1 MDWSFIL
8 SQWDFILFWFLSDVE
23 KKVLISL
30 RTIFKYSSQ
39 QPPIS
44 VGLLCVLFWQ
54 PGLSWLTR
62 FITFEVGQEVG
73 FTEYFTVLLYGFD
86 ILYISHP
93 SAFTLEDGAY
103 SRTTRNQFATEL
115 TNRDHTHK
123 NVCDVPAVVLISL
136 IFTFLETSIVQ
147 PSPSHTEN
155 MFKFILM

>member
-86 ILYISHP
+86 ILYIS
-93 SAFTLEDGAY
+93 LY
-103 SRTTRNQFATEL
+103 SSISFHIGGWGVFQDNPEPVRHRTDKSRPHTQKCLWCTSCGVNIFNIHIFRNFHCATF
-115 TNRDHTHK
+115 
-123 NVCDVPAVVLISL
+123 P
-136 IFTFLETSIVQ
+136 Q
-147 PSPSHTEN
+147 SHR
-155 MFKFILM
+155 KYV